1 MYDGEMSNN
10 IYFVEDCTAIT
21 AKEALRIASRLKN
34 KKTKLELDCW
44 LDTDDSSALW
54 LRIID
59 QEPQRLAIEWIAL
72 NFGYG
77 AYFECSCGFRAS
89 KLYLVPHGNKF
100 ACRMCQKL
108 KYRKSS
114 INPNSVA
121 GRAIYKFDRMNK
133 LADTRAN
140 MRGIFWKGT
149 YTRRYTRFLAQCSD
163 AGLHGVVR
171 DARELAEIV
180 KAYGTST
187 NTGN

>member
-1 MYDGEMSNN
+1 MINN

-34 KKTKLELDCW
+34 IKTKTTDVECW
-44 LDTDDSSALW
+44 LDADDSNALW
-54 LRIID
+54 LRTID
-59 QEPQRLAIEWIAL
+59 QEPQRITLEWIAL

-77 AYFECSCGFRAS
+77 AYFECTCGFRAS
-89 KLYLVPHGNKF
+89 KLYLIPHGKNF
-100 ACRMCQKL
+100 ACRVCQKL
-108 KYRKSS
+108 KYRRSS

-133 LADTRAN
+133 LAETRAN

-149 YTRRYTRFLAQCSD
+149 YTHRYNRFLAQCS
-163 AGLHGVVR
+163 AVGLHGVVN
-171 DARELAEIV
+171 DARELLEVV
-180 KAYGTST
+180 KVHGTST

>member
-1 MYDGEMSNN
+1 MSNN
-10 IYFVEDCTAIT
+10 IFFVEDCTAIT

-44 LDTDDSSALW
+44 LDADDASALW

-59 QEPQRLAIEWIAL
+59 QEPQRVAIEWIAL

-89 KLYLVPHGNKF
+89 KLYLVPRGNKF

-108 KYRKSS
+108 KYRRSS

-121 GRAIYKFDRMNK
+121 GYAIHRMEQVKK
-133 LADTRAN
+133 LADERAG
-140 MRGIFWKGT
+140 MSRIFYKGQ
-149 YTRRYTRFLAQCSD
+149 YTHRFNRFLSQCS
-163 AGLHGVVR
+163 AVGLHGVVR
-171 DARELAEIV
+171 DARELLEIV
-180 KAYGTST
+180 KSYGTST
-187 NTGN
+187 NSGN